1 VTGGWLAAALGL
13 HLDVAEDVTGEGLD
27 ALAGLALR
35 RNPRRAHLLVSRVLA
50 KHIPVRPGVALA
62 AAAQLAGQV
71 PDDLLAGGE
80 APLVIGYAE
89 TATGLGHALADAL
102 AGRHPETA
110 YLHSTRRVPP
120 GWPPALAF
128 EEEHS
133 HATTHRLLPVDPG
146 LLTRAG
152 TVVLVDDELSTGR
165 TAANTIRA
173 LHRLAPHPAYVVAGL
188 IDLRPPAARHALD
201 ELAAELD
208 VPVAAVALVRG
219 TLAVPA
225 DIAARA
231 QGVLRAAGVRPG
243 PPERVH
249 GLAHVPVTGHRP
261 RWPAELPDGARHG
274 WGARQRDLLA
284 ETLPAVADGLA
295 GRLSG
300 GSCLVL
306 GTEELMYVPLR
317 LAAML
322 AERLAAPVRVQST
335 TRSPVA
341 PLDRDGYAVRSAVAF
356 DAPDEP
362 GRVSYLYNLP
372 PGPGA
377 RASAGHPD
385 GPVSPATPDD
395 PPAGPDD
402 IVLVT
407 DADPGP
413 SLLSALSASAR
424 RGVHVLRVPAHVPAA
439 PLMPVRAGSAP

>member
-1 VTGGWLAAALGL
+1 MTGGWLAAALGL

-62 AAAQLAGQV
+62 AARRLAGQV
-71 PDDLLAGGE
+71 PDALLAGGA

-102 AGRHPETA
+102 VGRHPDTA
-110 YLHSTRRVPP
+110 YLHSTRRAPP
-120 GWPPALAF
+120 GWPSALAF

-133 HATTHRLLPVDPG
+133 HATTHQLLPADRR
-146 LLTRAG
+146 LLTRPGA
-152 TVVLVDDELSTGR
+152 VVLVDDELSTGR
-165 TAANTIRA
+165 TAANTILA

-188 IDLRPPAARHALD
+188 IDLRPPAARQALD
-201 ELAAELD
+201 ELAAELG
-208 VPVAAVALVRG
+208 VPVVAVALVRG

-231 QGVLRAAGVRPG
+231 RAILRAAGPLACA
-243 PPERVH
+243 PKRVH
-249 GLAHVPVTGHRP
+249 APARVPVTEYRP
-261 RWPAELPDGARHG
+261 PWPAELPDGARHG
-274 WGARQRDLLA
+274 WEAGQRRVLA
-284 ETLPAVADGLA
+284 ETLPAVADRLA
-295 GRLSG
+295 GRLAG
-300 GSCLVL
+300 GPCLVL

-317 LAAML
+317 LAAVL
-322 AERLAAPVRVQST
+322 DERLPGAVRVQST

-341 PLDRDGYAVRSAVAF
+341 PLDRAGYAVRSGVEF

-372 PGPGA
+372 VGPAAPGDA
-377 RASAGHPD
+377 VNNPD
-385 GPVSPATPDD
+385 GPNGSTSLDD
-395 PPAGPDD
+395 PNPED

-407 DADPGP
+407 DAPPGP
-413 SLLSALSASAR
+413 SLLAALSVSAR
-424 RGVHVLRVPAHVPAA
+424 RGVHVSGCRRTSLRRP
-439 PLMPVRAGSAP
+439 